1 MEPLLT
7 LVNLAFFAVCAAAF
21 AKFAYYV
28 IGEPRGLIGRPG
40 AGEVTA
46 GRIFSRYGVFV
57 LEAFDKF
64 EAKEN
69 KRLEEIYNNWYLEQQ
84 IVNGAAP
91 DEAEIYRKNLELNRR
106 RRANFYMAAGACF
119 VCFSLWVT
127 LIIWLCFY
135 FLYCINI
142 LYLIVLIPTSA
153 VISKRL

>member
-46 GRIFSRYGVFV
+46 GRIFLRYVVFV

-69 KRLEEIYNNWYLEQQ
+69 KRQEEVYNNWYLEQQ
-84 IVNGAAP
+84 IVSGAAP
-91 DEAEIYRKNLELNRR
+91 NEAEIYRKNLELSRR
-106 RRANFYMAAGACF
+106 RRTNFYIEAGACF
-119 VCFSLWVT
+119 VCFSLWMI
-127 LIIWLCFY
+127 LIMWLSFY
-135 FLYCINI
+135 LLYNISI
-142 LYLIVLIPTSA
+142 LYLIVLIPTSV